1 MVDFFHCFPSVSI
14 QTSSPQVSTLNST
27 RNSYLSSRFNGCPVF
42 EVPTR
47 LIGEALRDNKLHFD
61 LSCGEITPPRQHR
74 NRPLPHVIQH
84 DSEEKCAPTPEVSP
98 HGCTANARR
107 RLSLVEE
114 TTQGSKQNMTTRD
127 HIQPTASPS
136 HCHVM
141 SKKNLNMLYHVP
153 ANCSPC
159 CPSCCTAPSCKKCK
173 ASQIATT
180 TRYHAR
186 ADSRLYGWSLQT
198 PKNAKCSH
206 VLAISPE
213 NLGSPCAFSRPPRE
227 SVLYIT
233 NSHPVVQLAIGVQIL
248 CALFPRPPTLSR
260 L

>member
-14 QTSSPQVSTLNST
+14 QTSSPQVSTLDST
-27 RNSYLSSRFNGCPVF
+27 RNGYLSSRFNGCPVF
-42 EVPTR
+42 EVPTW
-47 LIGEALRDNKLHFD
+47 LIGERLRDNKLHFD

-98 HGCTANARR
+98 HGCTANARQ

-136 HCHVM
+136 HCHVT
-141 SKKNLNMLYHVP
+141 SKKILNMLYHVP

-173 ASQIATT
+173 ASQIAT
-180 TRYHAR
+180 HHKV
-186 ADSRLYGWSLQT
+186 S
-198 PKNAKCSH
+198 CS
-206 VLAISPE
+206 S
-213 NLGSPCAFSRPPRE
+213 
-227 SVLYIT
+227 
-233 NSHPVVQLAIGVQIL
+233 
-248 CALFPRPPTLSR
+248 
-260 L
+260 